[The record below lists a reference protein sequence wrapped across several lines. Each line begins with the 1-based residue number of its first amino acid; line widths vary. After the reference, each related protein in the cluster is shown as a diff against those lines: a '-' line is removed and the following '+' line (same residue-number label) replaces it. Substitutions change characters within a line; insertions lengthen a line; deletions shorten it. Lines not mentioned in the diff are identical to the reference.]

1 MLNLNNYGIVTGR
14 LTTDPFIY
22 QNSDGSRKIRITLAV
37 SDNYKNTNG
46 KRSTQ
51 FLPLE
56 AFIPVDRKLGV
67 FDMVHAGD
75 KISAAYTVK
84 NNNYTDKNTNKMIY
98 GLVLQIER
106 ISFEESKTTTTA
118 RQAAKAS
125 GTKETNI
132 KRKTSTK
139 KTA

>member
-1 MLNLNNYGIVTGR
+1 MTGR

-22 QNSDGSRKIRITLAV
+22 QNNDGSRKIRITLAV
-37 SDNYKNTNG
+37 SDNYKNPDG

-118 RQAAKAS
+118 RQAAKATGKNS
-125 GTKETNI
+125 SS
-132 KRKTSTK
+132 KRKSTSK

>member
-22 QNSDGSRKIRITLAV
+22 QNNDGSRKIRITLAV
-37 SDNYKNTNG
+37 SNNYKNPDG

-118 RQAAKAS
+118 RQAAKATGKNSS
-125 GTKETNI
+125 G
-132 KRKTSTK
+132 KRKSTSK

>member
-84 NNNYTDKNTNKMIY
+84 NNNYTDKNTNKMVY

-118 RQAAKAS
+118 RQAAKAIGKNSS
-125 GTKETNI
+125 G
-132 KRKTSTK
+132 KRKSTSK

>member
-22 QNSDGSRKIRITLAV
+22 QNNDGSRKIRITLAV
-37 SDNYKNTNG
+37 SDNYKNPDG

-118 RQAAKAS
+118 RQAAKATGKNS
-125 GTKETNI
+125 SSKRKSTSKET
-132 KRKTSTK
+132 
-139 KTA
+139 A

>member
-22 QNSDGSRKIRITLAV
+22 QNSDGTRKIRITLAV

-118 RQAAKAS
+118 RQAAKAIGKNSS
-125 GTKETNI
+125 G
-132 KRKTSTK
+132 KRKSTSK

>member
-37 SDNYKNTNG
+37 SNNYKNPDG

-118 RQAAKAS
+118 RQAAKAIGKNSS
-125 GTKETNI
+125 G
-132 KRKTSTK
+132 KRKSTSK

>member
-22 QNSDGSRKIRITLAV
+22 QNNDGSRKIRITLAV
-37 SDNYKNTNG
+37 SNNYKNPDG

-67 FDMVHAGD
+67 FDMIHAGD

-84 NNNYTDKNTNKMIY
+84 NNNYTDKNTNKMVY

-118 RQAAKAS
+118 RQAAKATGKNSS
-125 GTKETNI
+125 G
-132 KRKTSTK
+132 KRKSTSK

>member
-14 LTTDPFIY
+14 LTADPFIY
-22 QNSDGSRKIRITLAV
+22 QNNDGSRKIRITLAV
-37 SDNYKNTNG
+37 SDNYKNTDG

-67 FDMVHAGD
+67 FDMIHAGD

-84 NNNYTDKNTNKMIY
+84 NNNYTDKNTNKTVY

-118 RQAAKAS
+118 RQAAKAIGKNSS
-125 GTKETNI
+125 G
-132 KRKTSTK
+132 KRKSTSK

>member
-118 RQAAKAS
+118 RQAAKATGKNS
-125 GTKETNI
+125 SS
-132 KRKTSTK
+132 KRKSTSK

>member
-84 NNNYTDKNTNKMIY
+84 I
-98 GLVLQIER
+98 
-106 ISFEESKTTTTA
+106 TTTQIKTP
-118 RQAAKAS
+118 
-125 GTKETNI
+125 TK
-132 KRKTSTK
+132 
-139 KTA
+139 

>member
-22 QNSDGSRKIRITLAV
+22 QNNDGSRKIRITLAV
-37 SDNYKNTNG
+37 SNNYKNPDG

-56 AFIPVDRKLGV
+56 AVIPVDRKLGV

-118 RQAAKAS
+118 RQAAKATGKNS
-125 GTKETNI
+125 SS
-132 KRKTSTK
+132 KRKSTSK

>member
-98 GLVLQIER
+98 GLVLQIAR

-118 RQAAKAS
+118 RQAAKAIGKNSS
-125 GTKETNI
+125 G
-132 KRKTSTK
+132 KRKSTSK

>member
-22 QNSDGSRKIRITLAV
+22 QNNDGSRKIRINLAV
-37 SDNYKNTNG
+37 SNNYKNPDG

-118 RQAAKAS
+118 RQAAKATGKNS
-125 GTKETNI
+125 SS
-132 KRKTSTK
+132 KRKSTSK

>member
-22 QNSDGSRKIRITLAV
+22 QNNDGSRKIRITLAV
-37 SDNYKNTNG
+37 SNNYKNPDG

-67 FDMVHAGD
+67 LDMIHAGD

-118 RQAAKAS
+118 RQAAKATGKNS
-125 GTKETNI
+125 SS
-132 KRKTSTK
+132 KRKSTSK

>member
-67 FDMVHAGD
+67 FDMVHAGY

-118 RQAAKAS
+118 RQAAKAIGKNSS
-125 GTKETNI
+125 G
-132 KRKTSTK
+132 KRKSTSK

>member
-75 KISAAYTVK
+75 KFSAAYTVK

-118 RQAAKAS
+118 RQAAKAIGKNSS
-125 GTKETNI
+125 G
-132 KRKTSTK
+132 KRKSTSK

>member
-22 QNSDGSRKIRITLAV
+22 QNNDGSRKIRITLAV
-37 SDNYKNTNG
+37 SNNYKNPDG

-84 NNNYTDKNTNKMIY
+84 NNNYTDKNSNKSIY
-98 GLVLQIER
+98 GRVLQIER
-106 ISFEESKTTTTA
+106 SSFEESKTTTTA
-118 RQAAKAS
+118 RQAAKATGKNSS
-125 GTKETNI
+125 G
-132 KRKTSTK
+132 KRKSTSK

>member
-22 QNSDGSRKIRITLAV
+22 QNNDGSRKIRITLAV
-37 SDNYKNTNG
+37 SDNYKNTDG

-67 FDMVHAGD
+67 FDMIHAGD

-84 NNNYTDKNTNKMIY
+84 NNNYTDKNTNTMVY

-118 RQAAKAS
+118 RQAAKATGKNSS
-125 GTKETNI
+125 G
-132 KRKTSTK
+132 KRKSTSK

>member
-22 QNSDGSRKIRITLAV
+22 QNNDGSRKIRITLAV
-37 SDNYKNTNG
+37 SDNYKNPDG

-125 GTKETNI
+125 GTKSTSR
-132 KRKTSTK
+132 RKTSTK

>member
-22 QNSDGSRKIRITLAV
+22 QNNDGSRKIRITLAV
-37 SDNYKNTNG
+37 SNNYKNPDG

-118 RQAAKAS
+118 RQAAKAIGKNSS
-125 GTKETNI
+125 GKI
-132 KRKTSTK
+132 KSTSK

>member
-14 LTTDPFIY
+14 LTADPFIY
-22 QNSDGSRKIRITLAV
+22 QNNDGSRKIRITLAV
-37 SDNYKNTNG
+37 SDNYKNTDG

-67 FDMVHAGD
+67 FDMIHAGD

-84 NNNYTDKNTNKMIY
+84 NNNYTDKNTNKMVY

-118 RQAAKAS
+118 RQAAKAIGKNSS
-125 GTKETNI
+125 G
-132 KRKTSTK
+132 KRKSTSK

>member
-22 QNSDGSRKIRITLAV
+22 QNNDGSRKIRITLAV
-37 SDNYKNTNG
+37 SDNYKNPDG

-67 FDMVHAGD
+67 FDMIHAGD

-84 NNNYTDKNTNKMIY
+84 NNNYTDKNTNKMVY

-118 RQAAKAS
+118 RQAAKATGKNS
-125 GTKETNI
+125 SS
-132 KRKTSTK
+132 KRKSTSK

>member
-118 RQAAKAS
+118 RQAAKATGKNSS
-125 GTKETNI
+125 G
-132 KRKTSTK
+132 KRKSTSK

>member
-67 FDMVHAGD
+67 FDMIHAGD

-118 RQAAKAS
+118 RQAAKATGKNSS
-125 GTKETNI
+125 G
-132 KRKTSTK
+132 KRKSTSK

>member
-98 GLVLQIER
+98 RLVLQIER

-118 RQAAKAS
+118 RQAAKATGKNS
-125 GTKETNI
+125 SS
-132 KRKTSTK
+132 KRKSTSK

>member
-22 QNSDGSRKIRITLAV
+22 QNNDGSRKIRITLAV
-37 SDNYKNTNG
+37 SDNYKNTDG

-67 FDMVHAGD
+67 FDMIHAGD

-118 RQAAKAS
+118 RQAAKAIGKNSS
-125 GTKETNI
+125 G
-132 KRKTSTK
+132 KRKSTSK

>member
-22 QNSDGSRKIRITLAV
+22 QNNDGSRKIRITLAV
-37 SDNYKNTNG
+37 SDNYKNTDG

-67 FDMVHAGD
+67 FDMIHAGD

-84 NNNYTDKNTNKMIY
+84 NNNYTDKNTNKMVY

-118 RQAAKAS
+118 RQAAKATGKNSS
-125 GTKETNI
+125 G
-132 KRKTSTK
+132 KRKSTSK

>member
-1 MLNLNNYGIVTGR
+1 MLNLNNYGIATGR

-22 QNSDGSRKIRITLAV
+22 QNNDGSRKIRITLAV
-37 SDNYKNTNG
+37 SDNYKNTDG

-51 FLPLE
+51 FLSLE

-67 FDMVHAGD
+67 FDMIHVGD

-84 NNNYTDKNTNKMIY
+84 NNNYIDKSTNKMVY

-118 RQAAKAS
+118 RQVAKATGKNSS
-125 GTKETNI
+125 G
-132 KRKTSTK
+132 KRKSTSK

>member
-22 QNSDGSRKIRITLAV
+22 QNNDGSRKIRITLAV
-37 SDNYKNTNG
+37 SDNYKNTDG

-67 FDMVHAGD
+67 FDMIHAGD

-84 NNNYTDKNTNKMIY
+84 NNNYTDKNTNKMVY

-118 RQAAKAS
+118 RQAAKATGKNS
-125 GTKETNI
+125 SS
-132 KRKTSTK
+132 KRKSTSK

>member
-22 QNSDGSRKIRITLAV
+22 QNNDGSRKIRITLAV
-37 SDNYKNTNG
+37 SDNYKNPDS
-46 KRSTQ
+46 KRSTTI
-51 FLPLE
+51 FPLE
-56 AFIPVDRKLGV
+56 DFIPVDRKLGV

-118 RQAAKAS
+118 RQAAKATGKNS
-125 GTKETNI
+125 SS
-132 KRKTSTK
+132 KRKSTSK

>member
-22 QNSDGSRKIRITLAV
+22 QNNDGSRKIRITLAV

-84 NNNYTDKNTNKMIY
+84 NNNYTDKNTNKMVY

-118 RQAAKAS
+118 RQAAKAIGKNSS
-125 GTKETNI
+125 G
-132 KRKTSTK
+132 KRKSTSK

>member
-1 MLNLNNYGIVTGR
+1 MLNLNNYVIVTGR

-22 QNSDGSRKIRITLAV
+22 QNNDGSRKIRITLAV
-37 SDNYKNTNG
+37 SNNYKNPDG

-118 RQAAKAS
+118 RQAAKAIGKNSS
-125 GTKETNI
+125 G
-132 KRKTSTK
+132 KRKSTSK

>member
-22 QNSDGSRKIRITLAV
+22 QNNDGSRKIRITLAV
-37 SDNYKNTNG
+37 SDNYKNPDG

-118 RQAAKAS
+118 RQAAKAIGKNSS
-125 GTKETNI
+125 G
-132 KRKTSTK
+132 KRKSTSK

>member
-22 QNSDGSRKIRITLAV
+22 QNNDGSRKIRITLAV
-37 SDNYKNTNG
+37 SDNYKNTDG

-67 FDMVHAGD
+67 FDMIHAGD

-84 NNNYTDKNTNKMIY
+84 NNNYTDKSTNKMVY

-118 RQAAKAS
+118 RQAAKATGKNSS
-125 GTKETNI
+125 G
-132 KRKTSTK
+132 KRKSTSK

>member
-22 QNSDGSRKIRITLAV
+22 QNNDGSRKIRITLAV
-37 SDNYKNTNG
+37 SDNYKNPDG

-75 KISAAYTVK
+75 KIFAAYTVK

-118 RQAAKAS
+118 RQAAKATGKNS
-125 GTKETNI
+125 SS
-132 KRKTSTK
+132 KRKSTSK

>member
-22 QNSDGSRKIRITLAV
+22 QNNDGSRKIRITLAV
-37 SDNYKNTNG
+37 SNNYKNPDG

-118 RQAAKAS
+118 RQAAKATGKNS
-125 GTKETNI
+125 SS
-132 KRKTSTK
+132 KRKSTSK

>member
-84 NNNYTDKNTNKMIY
+84 NNNYTDKNTNKMVY

-118 RQAAKAS
+118 RQAAKATGKNSS
-125 GTKETNI
+125 G
-132 KRKTSTK
+132 KRKSTSK

>member
-22 QNSDGSRKIRITLAV
+22 QNNDGSRKIRITLAV
-37 SDNYKNTNG
+37 SNNYKNPDG

-84 NNNYTDKNTNKMIY
+84 NNNYTDKNTNKMVY

-118 RQAAKAS
+118 RQAAKATGKNS
-125 GTKETNI
+125 SS
-132 KRKTSTK
+132 KRKSTSK